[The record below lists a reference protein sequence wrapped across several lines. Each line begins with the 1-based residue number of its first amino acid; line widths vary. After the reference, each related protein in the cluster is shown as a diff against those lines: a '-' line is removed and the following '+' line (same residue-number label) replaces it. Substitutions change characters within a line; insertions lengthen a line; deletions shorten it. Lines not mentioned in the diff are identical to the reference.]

1 MCRLTAIRQPTSRK
15 LHTWSQSPPTIFGT
29 RPARTS
35 TPAPAATRTGPPRTT
50 PNRPCGTWSSFPD
63 FPGRRRCAHFAPPLD
78 WSSRVCAPGRT
89 GTHDPLLRSKG
100 RGSGVLTG
108 DVAGRERPEYT
119 RFPLLVAPRGHGCR
133 RFEHYMLRVL
143 FHAGGVSWPI
153 RPSPPRIRTPRSPE
167 RHRSSPTNT
176 VYAPA
181 DPDAPVTAPVT
192 PIVTPWPPP
201 RSRPGDGRPQ
211 WA

>member
-1 MCRLTAIRQPTSRK
+1 
-15 LHTWSQSPPTIFGT
+15 
-29 RPARTS
+29 
-35 TPAPAATRTGPPRTT
+35 
-50 PNRPCGTWSSFPD
+50 
-63 FPGRRRCAHFAPPLD
+63 
-78 WSSRVCAPGRT
+78 
-89 GTHDPLLRSKG
+89 
-100 RGSGVLTG
+100 
-108 DVAGRERPEYT
+108 
-119 RFPLLVAPRGHGCR
+119 
-133 RFEHYMLRVL
+133 MLRVL

-211 WA
+211 WAWCRPAGQLLASHSGSWGRLDRGELPDDGPVRGVQSVRCDLQWADRHGAPSL